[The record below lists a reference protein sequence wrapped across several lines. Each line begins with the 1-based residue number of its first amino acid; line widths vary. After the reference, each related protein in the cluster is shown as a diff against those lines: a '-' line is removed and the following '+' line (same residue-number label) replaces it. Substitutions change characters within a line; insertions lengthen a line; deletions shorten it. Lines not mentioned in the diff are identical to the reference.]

1 MAKVES
7 LGNLVSVIT
16 KNSKFMIFDNNNVLT
31 NAGLN
36 NPNKINITENGT
48 YYLVNNLDSNYSN
61 SDIDI
66 ELVINEGIN
75 ASIVEL
81 IKTEKDITLSRG
93 VNLKENSELNI
104 ITIYESSTNKTV
116 IKAKTVL
123 EKGAYLNSK
132 SLSLFMGEVES
143 LYDENLTGEKAKIEG
158 YNVFINNSKTKQNFD
173 LNTYH
178 NVKETESM
186 VRNFAIC
193 KGESV
198 LNINTNGIVL
208 NGSKQS
214 NISQKTKGIL
224 LSQESG
230 ISANPLLQIDEFD
243 CLASHGAGIG
253 AIDEEDLFYLMSRGL
268 TKLESEKLIIG
279 GFVNP
284 IYEAISNEDLR
295 NIILNK
301 VSKYL

>member
-1 MAKVES
+1 MEKSEN
-7 LGNLVSVIT
+7 LEKLVSAVT
-16 KNSKFMIFDNNNVLT
+16 KSSKFMIFDNNNVLT

-36 NPNKINITENGT
+36 NPNLVNITENGT
-48 YYLVNNLDSNYSN
+48 YYLVNNLSNDFS
-61 SDIDI
+61 ID
-66 ELVINEGIN
+66 LVINEGIKAN
-75 ASIVEL
+75 IIEL
-81 IKTEKDITLSRG
+81 LKTDKDLSLTYNINCKEK
-93 VNLKENSELNI
+93 SELNI
-104 ITIYESSTNKTV
+104 ITIYESDKNKTV
-116 IKAKTVL
+116 INAKTVL
-123 EKGAYLNSK
+123 EKDAYLNSK
-132 SLSLFMGEVES
+132 GLSLFMGEVKS
-143 LYDENLTGEKAKIEG
+143 LYEEKFVGEKAKIEG
-158 YNVFINNSKTKQNFD
+158 YNVFINNSEAKQDYD

-178 NVKETESM
+178 NIGKTESM

-198 LNINTNGIVL
+198 LNINTNGIVV

-230 ISANPLLQIDEFD
+230 ISANPLLQIDEYD

-284 IYEAISNEDLR
+284 IYEAIENEDLR